1 MKRTAKTR
9 QRELANTT
17 PSKDPSTET
26 GIEDGSPLQFWSKE
40 FAFKRATTPVSL
52 ARVDSPGPE
61 PEPRTGRAPE
71 RPVAAVEA
79 EIERTISHFR
89 LEDLDSLVVTVR
101 PDADTRLRLSIA
113 RDGDDIL
120 VAVELEC
127 GELGVLRE
135 YWGGLQREL
144 QQRGV
149 ILGRIE
155 SAGTNLSASQYAQS
169 DSHSHTR
176 QRSGTFHEAEE
187 SDATTEAQFREGL
200 QRRRTSSMSL
210 TSAPAEAHGRARVE
224 TSV

>member
-1 MKRTAKTR
+1 MRRTEKAP

-17 PSKDPSTET
+17 PSKDAPAET
-26 GIEDGSPLQFWSKE
+26 GIEDRSPRQFWSKE
-40 FAFKRATTPVSL
+40 FAFKRATTPVCL
-52 ARVDSPGPE
+52 AGVDVSAPK
-61 PEPRTGRAPE
+61 PEPRMDWAPE
-71 RPVAAVEA
+71 SPVAAVKA
-79 EIERTISHFR
+79 EIKRTIGHFR
-89 LEDLDSLVVTVR
+89 LEALDSLVVTVQ

-113 RDGDDIL
+113 CDGEDIL
-120 VAVELEC
+120 VAVKLEC
-127 GELGVLRE
+127 GELDVLRE

-155 SAGTNLSASQYAQS
+155 SVQTNLSASHTPS

-176 QRSGTFHEAEE
+176 QRSDTFHQAEE
-187 SDATTEAQFREGL
+187 SAATTEAQFREGL

-224 TSV
+224 TWV